1 MQITPLSLSI
11 VTLFSI
17 QTYGTPLEC
26 HTCDFPCIMKS
37 NTTCQAQEVCV
48 TKVGAFAGFPCHKRG
63 CTNSTVCDTETTE
76 VIMGTAI
83 TVMNQCCKTNLCNS
97 AVHLEVPTFSI
108 LAVCI
113 SKLC

>member
-1 MQITPLSLSI
+1 MQMKGVVSVIFIIFLRSHL
-11 VTLFSI
+11 
-17 QTYGTPLEC
+17 GTPLEC